1 MAGKSFR
8 LIFANIALAAVAL
21 VTTRAGAQ
29 SVSAN
34 STASASEKPKM
45 TEEAFKNI
53 QVLKGIPADELIAA
67 MQFITASLGVEC
79 DFCHQEGAFDKDDKK
94 PKQTARKMMQMMF
107 AINKDNF
114 DGHRELTCYS
124 CHRGAPRPVAIPII
138 SEVEHK
144 PVTAEAIEETPANAA
159 SLPDA
164 NKIIEKYVRS
174 VGGAEAIQKISSRI
188 QKGTVNF
195 GGHKFA
201 LDVFTRAPDKRV
213 SVMHLP
219 NGDSVTAYDGHDGWL
234 AAPGRPVREMSGAD
248 RDAAKLDADLHFPM
262 DATNI
267 FSDLSVERTEKF
279 GDHEVYVVSG
289 LREGQPPVKLYF
301 DEQSGLL
308 LRLVRYAESPLG
320 RNPTQIDYSDYRDTG
335 GVKIPFQ
342 WTISRPGGR
351 FTIQVEQM
359 QQNVPIEPTKFTK
372 PAETPAPEQ
381 KPPPQ

>member
-1 MAGKSFR
+1 
-8 LIFANIALAAVAL
+8 
-21 VTTRAGAQ
+21 
-29 SVSAN
+29 
-34 STASASEKPKM
+34 
-45 TEEAFKNI
+45 
-53 QVLKGIPADELIAA
+53 
-67 MQFITASLGVEC
+67 VEC

-114 DGHRELTCYS
+114 DGHREVTCYS

-138 SEVEHK
+138 SDVEHK
-144 PVTAEAIEETPANAA
+144 PVTAEAMEETPAIAA

-164 NKIIEKYVRS
+164 NKIIEKYLRS
-174 VGGAEAIQKISSRI
+174 VGGAEAIQKISSRV
-188 QKGTVNF
+188 QKGNVNF

-201 LDVFTRAPDKRV
+201 MDVFTQAPDKRV

-219 NGDSVTAYDGHDGWL
+219 NGDSVTTYDGHDGWV

-248 RDAAKLDADLHFPM
+248 RDAAKLDADLHFPV
-262 DATNI
+262 DAKNV
-267 FSDLSVERTEKF
+267 FSDLSVERKAML

-320 RNPTQIDYSDYRDTG
+320 RNPTQIDYSDYRDSG
-335 GVKIPFQ
+335 GLKIPFQ

-359 QQNVPIEPTKFTK
+359 QQNVPIDAAKFTK
-372 PAETPAPEQ
+372 PAEAAAPEQ